1 MSRKNEADRIAAAR
15 EAARLDA
22 ERCGREAQLA
32 ARRASIAALG
42 DEAQALIPRVLARL
56 ESLDYPGIEQVD
68 VVRSY
73 RGIRRLWTRDVTV
86 KVGAYRVSRYAFAR
100 SDWPLA
106 GTDYVRLLSSGRICV
121 GVTSYTVPE
130 FIERVLA
137 HEGLLQSASVPPKT
151 PFTAADLKDFVS
163 GLQSMAALEGT
174 KRAPGTKRAAGCAEP
189 S

>member
-106 GTDYVRLLSSGRICV
+106 GTDYVRLLSNGRICV
-121 GVTSYTVPE
+121 GVTSYTLRE
-130 FIERVLA
+130 FIERVLG
-137 HEGLLQSASVPPKT
+137 HEGLLQSGCVPPKT
-151 PFTAADLKDFVS
+151 PFTEAALKDFVS
-163 GLQSMAALEGT
+163 GLQVLAGLDDT
-174 KRAPGTKRAAGCAEP
+174 KSGPDTKNAPGSGEP
-189 S
+189 A